1 MRRFYVLL
9 LALVAAGAVL
19 LALAGRSRSSTSV
32 AAWPDVQPATDGF
45 RGYTLGSDSAPVE
58 VVEYVDFEC
67 PVCAV
72 FATVQFPAI
81 RDQLISP
88 GKVRWRIRDFPLNNP
103 AHRNA
108 RFAALAAQCAG
119 EQGKF
124 WPMVDSLFAHHDWAQ
139 TGKDVT
145 GLFRGFAQGTGLD
158 LARYDAC
165 VQAQRYAGR
174 IRASYEEGAQ
184 RGVDGTPT
192 FFVNG
197 QRYRGGSTSDG
208 FRAYVDSLLARRSVR
223 RG

>member
-1 MRRFYVLL
+1 MRRFYVLV
-9 LALVAAGAVL
+9 LALVVVGAAL
-19 LALAGRSRSSTSV
+19 LALAGRSRTSTSV
-32 AAWPDVQPATDGF
+32 AAWPDVPPAADGF

-72 FATVQFPAI
+72 FGTVQFPAI
-81 RDQLISP
+81 RDQLIAP

-124 WPMVDSLFAHHDWAQ
+124 WPMVDSLFSHHDWAQ
-139 TGKDVT
+139 TGRDVS
-145 GLFRGFAQGTGLD
+145 GLFRGFAQGSGLD
-158 LARYDAC
+158 LVRYDAC
-165 VQAQRYAGR
+165 VQGQRYAGR

-184 RGVDGTPT
+184 RGVNGTPT

-197 QRYRGGSTSDG
+197 QRYTGGSTSDG

>member
-1 MRRFYVLL
+1 MRPFYVLL
-9 LALVAAGAVL
+9 LVLVVAGAAL
-19 LALAGRSRSSTSV
+19 LAFAGRSRSSTSA
-32 AAWPDVQPATDGF
+32 AAWPDVPPAVDGF

-81 RDQLISP
+81 RDQLVAS

-124 WPMVDSLFAHHDWAQ
+124 WPMTDSLFSHHDWAQ
-139 TGKDVT
+139 TGRDVT
-145 GLFRGFAQGTGLD
+145 GLFRGFAQGIGLD

-165 VQAQRYAGR
+165 VQGQRYAGR
-174 IRASYEEGAQ
+174 IAASYQEGTQ

-197 QRYRGGSTSDG
+197 QRYKGGSTSDG
-208 FRAYVDSLLARRSVR
+208 FRAYVDSLLSRGSVR